1 MITPNV
7 MAAEGAIMGER
18 HCITLGNR
26 CGDAS
31 SWLLRTLMIKL
42 LKMSGLIRVLR
53 REFGNNLP

>member
-1 MITPNV
+1 
-7 MAAEGAIMGER
+7 MGER